1 MFVYALSITFIFII
15 FPALLVL
22 AIKEL
27 SFFAN
32 EKLVNTFGFNS
43 QIYVGGLGVVIHEL
57 SHLVLAIIFRHHING
72 VCLLRIPNS
81 NDPTDKSL
89 GYVNHSWN
97 TKSIYQS
104 IGNVFIGT
112 APVICGVLIIFLILS
127 EFNPAFLLAHHQIAN
142 QIISNNGNLSLNT
155 LKVIQSALIQVF
167 QIRLQSLPIAL
178 LELILITS
186 ICFGGFDLSHADLQA
201 SKFAFIF
208 LIILT
213 FVSAFIIPILNLE
226 ETILPLLANLAV
238 WLYLLFLVS
247 ILLLIMLNL
256 IMTILKMIF

>member
-1 MFVYALSITFIFII
+1 MLIYVLSITFIFII

-27 SFFAN
+27 SFYAN

-57 SHLVLAIIFRHHING
+57 SHLVLAIIFRHRING
-72 VCLLRIPNS
+72 VCLLRIPNP

-97 TKSIYQS
+97 TRSIYQS

-127 EFNPAFLLAHHQIAN
+127 KFNPAFLFAHDQITN
-142 QIISNNGNLSLNT
+142 QIIFNNGNLNLNT
-155 LKVIQSALIQVF
+155 LKVIQ
-167 QIRLQSLPIAL
+167 IAL
-178 LELILITS
+178 T
-186 ICFGGFDLSHADLQA
+186 
-201 SKFAFIF
+201 
-208 LIILT
+208 
-213 FVSAFIIPILNLE
+213 
-226 ETILPLLANLAV
+226 
-238 WLYLLFLVS
+238 
-247 ILLLIMLNL
+247 
-256 IMTILKMIF
+256 